1 MKTSF
6 LSLLLAICL
15 IAALT
20 SCIYDPQTGTI
31 VVSEKIC
38 VNMDQYETDG
48 DIGARAVCDKFR
60 ESLMADIEK
69 HGATLDDVNDISVT
83 SATYKMVKLEGH
95 DWHLTADVKVS
106 RVDVS
111 DGPATLVSFSNQSID
126 ALNSKPTTA
135 ALNAAGVA
143 LLNRALDDL
152 LAGGDPQ
159 VVIELVD
166 ESIVP
171 VPSVSDPLAFKWL
184 ACVEFQAVV
193 DVSSKKK

>member
-1 MKTSF
+1 MKTTF

-15 IAALT
+15 VAALT

-60 ESLMADIEK
+60 ERLLDDINS
-69 HGATLDDVNDISVT
+69 HGATMDDIVDISVT
-83 SATYKMVKLEGH
+83 SATYKLIKLKGH

-126 ALNSKPTTA
+126 DLSGKPTNA
-135 ALNAAGVA
+135 ALNAAGVE

-159 VVIELVD
+159 VAIELVD

-171 VPSVSDPLAFKWL
+171 VPSMSDPLEFKWL